1 MELRHLKTFIIVAE
15 SGGFTRAGEQ
25 LGYTQSTITN
35 HIRSLEE
42 EIGIPLFD
50 RLGKKVILTEVGEHM
65 LSYAHKI
72 LELSNEALE
81 SSQINFEG
89 QLFLLE

>member
-42 EIGIPLFD
+42 EIGSPLFD
-50 RLGKKVILTEVGEHM
+50 RLGKR
-65 LSYAHKI
+65 
-72 LELSNEALE
+72 
-81 SSQINFEG
+81 
-89 QLFLLE
+89 